1 MGLFA
6 VYGCPTVKMV
16 VGIGI
21 RFLLGSMDG
30 ADLVLR
36 WTIETIQLEV
46 GAC

>member
-21 RFLLGSMDG
+21 RFLLGSVDG
-30 ADLVLR
+30 ADLAPR
-36 WTIETIQLEV
+36 WTIKTIQPEA
-46 GAC
+46 GAF